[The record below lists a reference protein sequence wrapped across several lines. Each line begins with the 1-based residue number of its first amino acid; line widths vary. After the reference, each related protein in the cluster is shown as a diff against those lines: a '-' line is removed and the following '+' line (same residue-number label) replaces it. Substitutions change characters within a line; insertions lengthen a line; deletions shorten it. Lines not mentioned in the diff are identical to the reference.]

1 MDPFIGLSSINL
13 IEKFKVLLHDLLLF
27 LYLLLMLDLLA
38 VTQFLIV
45 NLHMLSELLLVKGF
59 VLFPSLFKIRLL
71 NLLLFVLFLFVLLL
85 PDLIQRVL
93 QKIVL

>member
-1 MDPFIGLSSINL
+1 
-13 IEKFKVLLHDLLLF
+13 
-27 LYLLLMLDLLA
+27 MLDLLA